1 MGIAGET
8 ERAEQYKQRTRFNRK
23 HGHSRESDY
32 NYAVVMRMDMN
43 FECKMKKMVTS
54 CGLERNDSCVLT
66 A

>member
-1 MGIAGET
+1 MVITGET
-8 ERAEQYKQRTRFNRK
+8 ERVEQYKQSTRFNRN

-32 NYAVVMRMDMN
+32 KYAVVMRMEMN

-54 CGLERNDSCVLT
+54 CGLERNDSCVVT